1 MRARNKDWM
10 RHVFDL
16 AWRTGLGECLH
27 EAAFAERY
35 EIKSTPI
42 LKLRRVKGQLM
53 LVSSRNEVM
62 KMLLQKHES
71 TCDSPLNVSPR
82 PIRRAALVS

>member
-1 MRARNKDWM
+1 M

-16 AWRTGLGECLH
+16 AWRIGLGEFLH

-35 EIKSTPI
+35 GIKSSPI

-53 LVSSRNEVM
+53 LVGCRNEVM
-62 KMLLQKHES
+62 KMLIQKDES
-71 TCDSPLNVSPR
+71 ARDSVLDVIPR
-82 PIRRAALVS
+82 PIRRAALV